1 MFTYLAVIIGAAM
14 LTAWIGL
21 VSMLTPVI
29 GSAHDEVVLN
39 RVTYRAEAET
49 MVILKQLMNNPTL
62 YPSDTFLTLRDNDRE
77 KLVLLYNRD
86 TPIMTK
92 PKTSSDGAT
101 EPDTEL
107 NTATTEPPVA
117 PNVPSSGTTTG
128 TTTPDGGA
136 GSTATGTADST
147 ATGTDGTT
155 ATQPGRESIIQVE
168 YTEATTHAT
177 VVAWVHFRWV
187 EDASGARKMQIT
199 MMVMS

>member
-1 MFTYLAVIIGAAM
+1 MPELIV
-14 LTAWIGL
+14 
-21 VSMLTPVI
+21 
-29 GSAHDEVVLN
+29 
-39 RVTYRAEAET
+39 
-49 MVILKQLMNNPTL
+49 
-62 YPSDTFLTLRDNDRE
+62 
-77 KLVLLYNRD
+77 
-86 TPIMTK
+86 TK

-107 NTATTEPPVA
+107 NTTTTEPPVA

-155 ATQPGRESIIQVE
+155 VTQPGRESIIQVE

-187 EDASGARKMQIT
+187 DDASGARKMQIT
-199 MMVMS
+199 KMVMS